1 MMQTDTILKL
11 VAALRKAQKEFPVV
25 KRDTTNPHF
34 HSKYA
39 TLDGVIEALGKTLDN
54 NGLTIFQPA
63 VADPVNGYTGVTT
76 YLYHESGEFIAETLL
91 LPNTTTGGDKGNA
104 QSATGCVTYAR
115 RTGYLSICGVTSEDD
130 DGNTAVGQGRD
141 TERKTTPNARPQAAA
156 KTTTPVTP
164 AAAKSTTKESASTA
178 ANSSSA
184 TAPATAAVAAATSA
198 TTSATSVNFADSTIP
213 SEEQLKPYRNNIT
226 LLGEDLAK
234 AGLKKSTGLPIN
246 RKILAYIKSVVG
258 QQDATK
264 ITVGQW
270 QQFFEAVRVT
280 KGQENG
286 INKLVEFVE
295 KANA

>member
-63 VADPVNGYTGVTT
+63 VADPVSGYTGVTT

-141 TERKTTPNARPQAAA
+141 TERKTAPNARPQAAA

-184 TAPATAAVAAATSA
+184 TAPTKAAAAPTSA

-213 SEEQLKPYRNNIT
+213 TDEQLAVYRVSVKT
-226 LLGEDLAK
+226 LGDELAE

-246 RKILAYIKSVVG
+246 RKILSLVKAVVG
-258 QQDATK
+258 QSDATK
-264 ITVGQW
+264 ITVSQW
-270 QQFFEAVRVT
+270 QQFFDYVRTT
-280 KGQENG
+280 KEQVNG